1 MVGGG
6 IENVAVQ
13 GSGLWV
19 QSLGSLLDG
28 FHIGTIATIS
38 RRGSW
43 VQILDESYC
52 QH

>member
-1 MVGGG
+1 MLRFR
-6 IENVAVQ
+6 VQ
-13 GSGLWV
+13 GFGYKVEDHCWMVFTL
-19 QSLGSLLDG
+19 
-28 FHIGTIATIS
+28 GTIATIS